1 MEGLCYWALAYGPS
15 VIQRVFRSYINSRIL
30 NFEDLYLPKIRKGV
44 FVSLKAFTFFLD
56 LVLPLQPLKALSTG
70 FNWYEPD

>member
-30 NFEDLYLPKIRKGV
+30 NFEDLYLPKIGKG
-44 FVSLKAFTFFLD
+44 STFFSRLCSSSSTG
-56 LVLPLQPLKALSTG
+56 ALSTG
-70 FNWYEPD
+70 YNRYEPD

>member
-30 NFEDLYLPKIRKGV
+30 NFEDLYLPKIGKGV
-44 FVSLKAFTFFLD
+44 FVSLKASTFFSRLCSSSSTD
-56 LVLPLQPLKALSTG
+56 ALSTG
-70 FNWYEPD
+70 YNRYEPD